1 MQFKSAKYIT
11 SVDSFSNAC
20 ITKQR
25 RMSSILVSV
34 LLEKRKD
41 MDSIVTKQGGIQ
53 KVVTDAIEKDVAKGG
68 GTVKRGTLVQTWQ
81 SVMNGYNNGLPTG
94 QPGLYKLES
103 GEWEFDPDIIDSNI
117 EGILSGKIK
126 VGSKPSAK
134 AGSNGGKGSSIT
146 AVAMLEKVEKMTKKE
161 RTKFMTALNL
171 KYS

>member
-1 MQFKSAKYIT
+1 MQFKSAKYIN

-25 RMSSILVSV
+25 RMSNVLVSV

-81 SVMNGYNNGLPTG
+81 SVMNGYENGLPTG
-94 QPGLYKLES
+94 KPGLYKLES
-103 GEWEFDPDIIDSNI
+103 GEWEFDPEIIDSNI
-117 EGILSGKIK
+117 EGILAGKIR
-126 VGSKPSAK
+126 VGSHVPSK
-134 AGSNGGKGSSIT
+134 GGDGGGAVNRPT
-146 AVAMLEKVEKMTKKE
+146 ADSELKRVEKMTKKE
-161 RTKFMTALNL
+161 RDKLIDALNS
-171 KYS
+171 KYR